1 MIRHIVTI
9 RFRDDAPATTAHE
22 VAEALNALADRVPAI
37 ETIRAGVDLFDAP
50 GRFHVGLVVE
60 VADRDALEAYRMH
73 PAHRQVVDERIRPW
87 LDTITA
93 VDHAL

>member
-9 RFRDDAPATTAHE
+9 RFRDDAPKATARE
-22 VAEALNALADRVPAI
+22 VAEALNALADLIPAI

-60 VADRDALEAYRMH
+60 VANHDALEAYRMH
-73 PAHRQVVDERIRPW
+73 PAHRQVVDERIHPW
-87 LDTITA
+87 LDMITA
-93 VDHAL
+93 VDHEL